1 MLNFPELK
9 TGVKIIFDNEPHEII
24 EHSLMFKGRGHST
37 LAVKLKNLING
48 NIISQTFHPSDSFE
62 ETEIGKIKVKFSYQ
76 HREKYFFCEEE
87 NPAER
92 FELPKEVMGQSSQF
106 LKPGQTVEGMQ
117 FLGKII
123 NISLPIKVQLK
134 VVEAPPG
141 VKGERAQ
148 AGTKQVTMETGAMVN
163 VPLFIEA
170 GDIIEINTETGEYVR
185 RVE

>member
-1 MLNFPELK
+1 MLSLPELK
-9 TGVKIIFDNEPHEII
+9 TGVKIIFSNEPHEII

-48 NIISQTFHPSDSFE
+48 NIISQTFHPSDNFE
-62 ETEIGKIKVKFSYQ
+62 EAEIEKIKAKFLYSHQ
-76 HREKYFFCEEE
+76 EKYVFCKEDE
-87 NPAER
+87 PSFR
-92 FELPKEVMGQSSQF
+92 FELSKEVIGQASQF
-106 LKPGQTVEGMQ
+106 LKPNQIVEGMQ
-117 FLGKII
+117 FKGEII
-123 NISLPIKVQLK
+123 NIVLPIKVQLK

-148 AGTKQVTMETGAMVN
+148 AGTKQVKLETDAIAN
-163 VPLFIEA
+163 APLFIET

>member
-9 TGVKIIFDNEPHEII
+9 TGIKIIFDNEPHEII

-48 NIISQTFHPSDSFE
+48 NVISQTFHPSDSFE
-62 ETEIGKIKVKFSYQ
+62 EAEIEKIKVKFLYQ
-76 HREKYFFCEEE
+76 HREKYVFCEED
-87 NPAER
+87 NPSFR
-92 FELPKEVMGQSSQF
+92 FELSKEVIGSAAQF
-106 LKPGQTVEGMQ
+106 LKPNQIVEEMQ
-117 FLGKII
+117 FKGKII

-134 VVEAPPG
+134 VTEAPPG

-148 AGTKQVTMETGAMVN
+148 AGTKQVKLETGAIVN
-163 VPLFIEA
+163 APLFIET
-170 GDIIEINTETGEYVR
+170 GDTIEINTETGEYVR